1 MPLTINIDINKGA
14 YMYDTEEQETT
25 FIEKEKVQV
34 LWWEAD
40 VDEDKLNSVK
50 KKLEEV
56 GLKVVLISGVRM
68 PHVIDLEKES
78 TNANT

>member
-1 MPLTINIDINKGA
+1 MFE
-14 YMYDTEEQETT
+14 TEEETST
-25 FIEKEKVQV
+25 YLAKEKVQV

-68 PHVIDLEKES
+68 PHVIDFEKEN